1 MLTIT
6 TVQSSTP
13 TGAGKV
19 TAKAGGKQRTVRVG
33 HARSTEANHA
43 AAVGALMAVIAT
55 PEQRA
60 KVLHPSGGQRV
71 RYDFVSDFGGKMRW
85 FIDA

>member
-6 TVQSSTP
+6 TTQASTA

-19 TAKAGGKQRTVRVG
+19 TAKAMGKQRTVRVD
-33 HARSTEANHA
+33 HSRTPEANHA

-55 PEQRA
+55 PEQKA

-85 FIDA
+85 SIAA